1 MKTLPSEHN
10 SAAMHS
16 FFGVNAAGVRIRVPA
31 GLRLITDEMP
41 GQNVRLGPDVLAE
54 HIEIPRDYP
63 KEALAWWPGARGDV
77 SPAVLTQADYAPIR
91 KEKSYAPRVY

>member
-41 GQNVRLGPDVLAE
+41 GSGRTCSQSTLRYRGTIQKKPLHGGQGHVAMCLRLF
-54 HIEIPRDYP
+54 
-63 KEALAWWPGARGDV
+63 
-77 SPAVLTQADYAPIR
+77 
-91 KEKSYAPRVY
+91 